1 MRKNHNR
8 LYYGRFRH
16 KTVFKIPG
24 SLMFFPTTDEHLITI
39 KERHPNT
46 PNINFLADFIMS
58 NRQKIKFRFQDRRS
72 MFYTDK
78 KLAQQL
84 INKLWDFWIGY
95 ETVDPKHGKLGE
107 NIIGCTRLPH
117 GKYHYQVHLKK
128 DAHLHITSAQKDNL
142 REFIER
148 NVDLCL
154 VPGYAILDYLE
165 DRCPYCFGGYFYV
178 TKEQFI
184 TPIYMMA
191 QEAIDKVIQFRKVK
205 KNGSDKKTTR

>member
-16 KTVFKIPG
+16 KTVFEMPG
-24 SLMFFPTTDEHLITI
+24 SVIFFPTTDENLIFI

-46 PNINFLADFIMS
+46 PNIVFLADFIIK
-58 NRQKIKFRFQDRRS
+58 NRQNIKFRFQDRKS
-72 MFYTDK
+72 MFYSDE

-84 INKLWDFWIGY
+84 IHKLWDFWIGY
-95 ETVDPKHGKLGE
+95 ETVDPKHGQLGE
-107 NIIGCTRLPH
+107 NIVGCTRLPH
-117 GKYHYQVHLKK
+117 GKYQYQVHLKK
-128 DAHLHITSAQKDNL
+128 DAHLHITKAQRDNL

-148 NVDLCL
+148 NTDHCL
-154 VPGYAILDYLE
+154 IPGYAVLDYLE

-178 TKEQFI
+178 TTEQFI

-205 KNGSDKKTTR
+205 NGSNKETA

>member
-107 NIIGCTRLPH
+107 NIIGCTGLPH

-148 NVDLCL
+148 NVDHCL

-178 TKEQFI
+178 TNEQFI

>member
-128 DAHLHITSAQKDNL
+128 DAHLYITSAQKDNL

-148 NVDLCL
+148 NVDHCL

>member
-148 NVDLCL
+148 NVDHCL

-205 KNGSDKKTTR
+205 NGSNKKTA

>member
-1 MRKNHNR
+1 M
-8 LYYGRFRH
+8 
-16 KTVFKIPG
+16 PG
-24 SLMFFPTTDEHLITI
+24 SLIFFPTTDEHLITI

-46 PNINFLADFIMS
+46 PNVNFLADFIMS

-128 DAHLHITSAQKDNL
+128 DAHLHITSTQKDNL

-148 NVDLCL
+148 NVDHCL